1 MTRRNSGTE
10 YFIRKKFHHSLD
22 DGTIVYYDV
31 RDRYELP
38 KVKKV
43 KTAKVEKK
51 PLNIERHVERNV
63 EKMNFNN
70 NLR

>member
-1 MTRRNSGTE
+1 MRWV
-10 YFIRKKFHHSLD
+10 SLD

-31 RDRYELP
+31 RVRYELP

-51 PLNIERHVERNV
+51 HLNNEGNVERHVERNV